1 MTPLTVNI
9 QILCLFDLIVS
20 QSAKL
25 RDLKLKAMD
34 LTLEFWLDK
43 NSMPSKYLYVN
54 KLFVQNLRDLKLKT
68 LDLTLEFWLDVI
80 FI

>member
-34 LTLEFWLDK
+34 LTLDFWLDK
-43 NSMPSKYLYVN
+43 NSI
-54 KLFVQNLRDLKLKT
+54 Q
-68 LDLTLEFWLDVI
+68 TLEI
-80 FI
+80 